1 MSAIKDYH
9 LKRLR
14 QIRDEMYAR
23 LPPESQRRI
32 NEARQAR
39 LDWQSWRRKQ
49 PKLLENRRNLV
60 CPSFFPPYQSSDSR

>member
-1 MSAIKDYH
+1 MSVKDYH

-23 LPPESQRRI
+23 LPPQEQRRI

-39 LDWQSWRRKQ
+39 LEWQSWRRKQ
-49 PKLLENRRNLV
+49 PKLL
-60 CPSFFPPYQSSDSR
+60 

>member
-1 MSAIKDYH
+1 MSAIKEYH

-49 PKLLENRRNLV
+49 QTLT
-60 CPSFFPPYQSSDSR
+60 Y